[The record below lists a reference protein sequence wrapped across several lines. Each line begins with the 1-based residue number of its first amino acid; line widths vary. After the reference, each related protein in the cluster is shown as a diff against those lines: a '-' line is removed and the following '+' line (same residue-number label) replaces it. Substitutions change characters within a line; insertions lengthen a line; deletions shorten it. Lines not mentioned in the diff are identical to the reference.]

1 MARLVH
7 CGLLHSCDHLGSLGK
22 PGQHSTDHQHSEGLD
37 GLWSFDL
44 TVSQLLQENILE
56 TERGAVNG
64 VQCSLNYLMDLIHF
78 VLVMLAPQRVRHA
91 GLHLH
96 PVCNHGPSA
105 IFF

>member
-1 MARLVH
+1 MFVMLGELNGTENSGNEEKETRTASTRQMKREKSRL
-7 CGLLHSCDHLGSLGK
+7 
-22 PGQHSTDHQHSEGLD
+22 